1 MLEEKATKAEKYSK
15 ELEKGF
21 TKKLSAAQEEE

>member
-1 MLEEKATKAEKYSK
+1 MKIRLEPNHMN

-21 TKKLSAAQEEE
+21 TKKIALQRKEYFR